1 MLRAKTTFSSR
12 CKNNAYEKKDL
23 SQVAHYYLNID
34 WISTHQKLLEGILPF
49 CYSLCVRKGLFCTL
63 VCAHIYN
70 AENKNLKILSQMF
83 CLVRQPKGEKS
94 ITSTVSKCRFRI
106 WHAIIYFY
114 STNDICYLLFLR
126 QETGTHFLKMLAG
139 HVVFS
144 SLPPFRFYGL
154 ELKSQHLKTKRGLEM
169 VICKYEFIIPL
180 WQP

>member
-1 MLRAKTTFSSR
+1 MTGFQHIKNRSKESSLLVILSVLEKVFSVP
-12 CKNNAYEKKDL
+12 L
-23 SQVAHYYLNID
+23 SVL
-34 WISTHQKLLEGILPF
+34 ISTMQK
-49 CYSLCVRKGLFCTL
+49 RKIWRFFPKCF
-63 VCAHIYN
+63 
-70 AENKNLKILSQMF
+70 AEQN
-83 CLVRQPKGEKS
+83 VRQPKREKS

-144 SLPPFRFYGL
+144 SLPPFRFNGL
-154 ELKSQHLKTKRGLEM
+154 ELKSQHLKTKCGLEM